1 MRLGDAGYEDLRRS
15 FADSGSVL
23 DEIVFLR
30 YARFLAGWSA
40 EDVRRYI
47 RERFGH
53 GVLDCAKE
61 ELHAAAL
68 AILQIRQ

>member
-1 MRLGDAGYEDLRRS
+1 VQLGDLRR

-23 DEIVFLR
+23 DDIVLLR

-40 EDVRRYI
+40 EEGRRYI

-53 GVLDCAKE
+53 GILDCTKE

-68 AILQIRQ
+68 AILQDIRQFH